1 MNLTEIEKRVKDIE
15 DLSQEGDDEQ
25 CHGLE
30 DDLFVDF
37 VKHIA
42 HSLVDENLS
51 EMAKAVLKVKETS
64 FVRYFA

>member
-15 DLSQEGDDEQ
+15 ECSDDYEIA
-25 CHGLE
+25 HGKE

-37 VKHIA
+37 IKHVA
-42 HSLVDENLS
+42 HTLVDENLS
-51 EMAKAVLKVKETS
+51 EMAKAILKVKETS